1 MHPQNVVDFF
11 PHLLIEPALEHDLYA
26 VLFVDDVDM
35 LNPLQDGLQ
44 TCPLRFLFVLH
55 FWQSSPLACFSDS
68 GLGRSWRL
76 LPVFAALADQYTA

>member
-35 LNPLQDGLQ
+35 LNPL
-44 TCPLRFLFVLH
+44 
-55 FWQSSPLACFSDS
+55 S
-68 GLGRSWRL
+68 
-76 LPVFAALADQYTA
+76 